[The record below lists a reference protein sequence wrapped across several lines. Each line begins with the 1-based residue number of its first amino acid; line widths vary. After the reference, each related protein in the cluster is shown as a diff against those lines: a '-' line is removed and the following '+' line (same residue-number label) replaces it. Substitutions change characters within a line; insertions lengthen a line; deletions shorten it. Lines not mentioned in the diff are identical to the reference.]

1 MKIKFEFD
9 TGEEGFYDS
18 FDHIKLYQMQIASD
32 MAMALNEMKD
42 AIRSQIKYTDKT
54 EINLETL
61 QDKFFEIIDN
71 HDISFEKL
79 GY

>member
-9 TGEEGFYDS
+9 TCAEDFYDS